1 MKTLDNAVRA
11 ACALMLAGNVLLGAP
26 ARADTVL
33 LGSDYLETVQPTF
46 FIPLGPLNPL
56 AGLPIGPGTTDTIV
70 RRRGDCSLSLFGAG
84 SNCTIPIE
92 LVALSLVS
100 VVNPMVRLRE
110 SPTLQSTGMMTMT
123 SNGSG
128 TGGTF
133 ASFFDVFVELSLDG
147 GLNFAPVP
155 QLQLQ
160 SSGTQ
165 WTTMEQGLLV
175 PGLMGDQN
183 ANLHTDKG
191 LCAPM
196 ACVDFYIVGTVT
208 EQEIG
213 VGTHSARGAV
223 PEPGS
228 LALLGLALALS
239 GWTCRHRRLGA
250 PATRPCVAHVPLAG
264 R

>member
-1 MKTLDNAVRA
+1 MQTLNNATRA

-26 ARADTVL
+26 AQADVVL

-46 FIPLGPLNPL
+46 FAPLGGLNPL

-70 RRRGDCSLSLFGAG
+70 RRRGDCSLSLLSGG
-84 SNCTIPIE
+84 SSCTIPIE

-100 VVNPMVRLRE
+100 LVNPMVQLRE

-123 SNGSG
+123 SNGTG

-133 ASFFDVFVELSLDG
+133 ASFFDVFVELSFDG

-165 WTTMEQGLLV
+165 WTTMQQDLLV
-175 PGLMGDQN
+175 AGLMGDPD

-191 LCAPM
+191 LCAPVV
-196 ACVDFYIVGTVT
+196 CVDFYIVGTVT
-208 EQEIG
+208 EQEFG
-213 VGTHSARGAV
+213 ATHSARSAV

-228 LALLGLALALS
+228 LALAGLALGLM
-239 GWTCRHRRLGA
+239 GWRCRHRRA
-250 PATRPCVAHVPLAG
+250 
-264 R
+264 